1 MARGRIVKY
10 PPKRGK
16 LKRSVMRRAVREVV
30 LGKGYNATR
39 KASGRSTAVT
49 VRRDAKTGRF
59 VSRDT
64 AESQADDV
72 VVETIRRFKKSK

>member
-16 LKRSVMRRAVREVV
+16 LNRNVMRRVVREVV
-30 LGKGYNATR
+30 LGKGYDGSR

-59 VSRDT
+59 VSREA
-64 AESQADDV
+64 AESQADNV
-72 VVETIRRFKKSK
+72 VVETIRKPARAK